1 MLGKSIKT
9 LEENLILKKQK
20 EIFYN
25 YVLIDANALVCLL
38 KDIGHKKEPSI
49 DDLVFLHRP
58 PRYRGDGVNTWLFF
72 ISIFSHL
79 MDQSEQSR

>member
-1 MLGKSIKT
+1 MAFYWDNFIFRSCNTDSIHEQFIDIYHYYEDMLGKSIKT

-38 KDIGHKKEPSI
+38 KDIGHS
-49 DDLVFLHRP
+49 
-58 PRYRGDGVNTWLFF
+58 W
-72 ISIFSHL
+72 
-79 MDQSEQSR
+79 